1 MILENKVNI
10 IPEDLK
16 GNKRVVKFNIPE
28 NHSSYITGNGEGC
41 FGYIEDDE
49 TLDQYNKGIGQFKII
64 LLNDCW
70 EYPVLEYGTVCE
82 VEGRGAD
89 KRPIVNWKWLREVLK
104 SK

>member
-1 MILENKVNI
+1 MNLINKANI
-10 IPEDLK
+10 VPKDLK

-28 NHSSYITGNGEGC
+28 DFSSYESGNGEGC

-49 TLDQYNKGIGQFKII
+49 TIDQYDKGIGRFDII

-70 EYPVLEYGTVCE
+70 EYPILKYGTVCL

-89 KRPIVNWKWLREVLK
+89 KRPVVKWKWLQLALK
-104 SK
+104 SL